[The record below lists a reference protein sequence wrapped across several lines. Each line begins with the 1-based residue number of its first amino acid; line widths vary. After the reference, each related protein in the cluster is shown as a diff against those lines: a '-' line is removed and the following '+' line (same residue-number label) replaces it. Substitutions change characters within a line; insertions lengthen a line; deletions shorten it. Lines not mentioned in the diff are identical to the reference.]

1 MYIVYEHWN
10 MDFRYY
16 GITNDAGSRWRWG
29 YGYKGQPLGRL
40 MDTLRGDTPLWKYW
54 RDEVEHTLVYEV
66 ETKKMAELLESMLI
80 IRNKDKGFGQLVN
93 GNRGAGMK
101 YIKHLELE
109 SDEAIL
115 AALTEEYDKEV
126 KANETVEWGE

>member
-1 MYIVYEHWN
+1 

-16 GITNDAGSRWRWG
+16 GITNDTQSRWRYG

-40 MDTLRGDTPLWKYW
+40 MEELRGDTPLWVYW
-54 RDEVEHTLVYEV
+54 DREVEHTLLYKV

-80 IRNKDKGFGQLVN
+80 IRNKDKGFGVLVN

-101 YIKHLELE
+101 YIKHLGLE
-109 SDEAIL
+109 NDEDIL
-115 AALTEEYDKEV
+115 AALTEEYNKE
-126 KANETVEWGE
+126 KKLNERWDFE

>member
-1 MYIVYEHWN
+1 MYVVYEHWN

-16 GITNDAGSRWRWG
+16 GITSDTQSRWKWG

-40 MDTLRGDTPLWKYW
+40 MDELRGDIPLGTYW
-54 RDEVEHTLVYEV
+54 AKEVEHSLLYKV

-80 IRNKDKGFGQLVN
+80 IRNKDKGFGVLVN

-109 SDEAIL
+109 SDEDIL
-115 AALTEEYDKEV
+115 TALEDEYNKEKKLNDKWEF
-126 KANETVEWGE
+126 E